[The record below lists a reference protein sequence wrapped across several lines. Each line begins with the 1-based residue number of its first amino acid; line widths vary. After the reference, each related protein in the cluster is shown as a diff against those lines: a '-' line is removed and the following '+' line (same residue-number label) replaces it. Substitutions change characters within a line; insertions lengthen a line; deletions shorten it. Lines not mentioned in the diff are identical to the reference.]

1 MKHDI
6 IEGGGLSYAPCR
18 YGMSRIFFRGPKRD
32 LDAPYLAFLGGTET
46 FGKFIDKPFPTLVEK
61 DLRRTCVNFGCV
73 NGGVDAFVND
83 PTIMAACND
92 ADLTVVQIMGA
103 NYLSNRFYSVHP
115 RRNDRF
121 LRASTVL
128 QAIYSEVDFSEFAF
142 TRHMLGALHDMSP
155 ERFDIVVAELRA
167 AWVAR
172 MRNMLGQ
179 IGKRSILLWF
189 SRDDLTNDPWDRK
202 DKALAVDPLFITKD
216 MVEGLGDL
224 VMNTVVARP
233 SDIALSQGT
242 TGMFYPTMQ
251 AKAAADMLSVNS
263 HVEASA
269 KLIPVIRET
278 LTATARL

>member
-6 IEGGGLSYAPCR
+6 IIGGGLSYTPCR

-32 LDAPYLAFLGGTET
+32 LDSPYMAFLGGTET
-46 FGKFIDKPFPTLVEK
+46 FGKFIDRPFPALVEREM
-61 DLRRTCVNFGCV
+61 RRPCVNFGCV

-83 PTIMAACND
+83 PTIMAACHD
-92 ADLTVVQIMGA
+92 ADVTVVQVMGA
-103 NYLSNRFYSVHP
+103 NNLSNRFYSVHP

-128 QAIYSEVDFSEFAF
+128 QAIYNDVDFSEFSF
-142 TRHMLGALHDMSP
+142 TRHMLSALYDKSP
-155 ERFDIVVAELRA
+155 DRFDIVVSELRA

-189 SRDDLTNDPWDRK
+189 SREELTEQPWQKREK
-202 DKALAVDPLFITKD
+202 PLSTDPLFITKS
-216 MVEGLGDL
+216 MVDGLSDL
-224 VMNTVVARP
+224 VMSTVIACP

-242 TGMFYPTMQ
+242 TGMYFPTMQ
-251 AKAAADMLSVNS
+251 AKAATDMLSVNS
-263 HVEASA
+263 HIEASA
-269 KLIPVIRET
+269 KLVPAIKEG
-278 LTATARL
+278 LTTHGRL

>member
-18 YGMSRIFFRGPKRD
+18 YGVSRIFFRGPKRD
-32 LDAPYLAFLGGTET
+32 LDEPYLAFVGGTET
-46 FGKFIDKPFPTLVEK
+46 FGKFIDRPFPALVE
-61 DLRRTCVNFGCV
+61 REMGRECVNFGCV

-83 PTIMAACND
+83 PTIMAACHD
-92 ADLTVVQIMGA
+92 ADVTVVQIMGA

-128 QAIYSEVDFSEFAF
+128 QAIYDDVDFSEFTF
-142 TRHMLGALHDMSP
+142 TRHMLGALHDRSP
-155 ERFDIVVAELRA
+155 ERFDIVVSELRA
-167 AWVAR
+167 AWTAR
-172 MRNMLGQ
+172 MRQMLGQ
-179 IGKRSILLWF
+179 IGKRTILLWF
-189 SRDDLTNDPWDRK
+189 SREELTDNPWQDHEK
-202 DKALAVDPLFITKD
+202 PLSVDPLFITKS
-216 MVEGLGDL
+216 MVAELEEL
-224 VMNTVVARP
+224 VASVVIARP

-242 TGMFYPTMQ
+242 TGMYFPTMQ

-269 KLIPVIRET
+269 KLIPKIEECLVSGMSV
-278 LTATARL
+278 